1 MLLQTFI
8 NGLILAGSYALVAVG
23 LTLVYGV
30 MHMVNFAQG
39 QFIMIGAFVAWVLT
53 PKLGYALAI
62 LAAMAVTAVLGLVVE
77 RIAFRPFRGVELN
90 GLIASMGVSIML
102 TNVAELIW
110 GTMPRMFQTPYGAVS
125 VTIGTLGI
133 SLQRILVFVVSL
145 VLLLLLWW
153 LVQYTSLGK
162 KIRAVAEDPEI
173 AGVMG
178 IDANRIAIITFLLGS
193 ALAAAAGALNG
204 PINLITPAMG
214 QTELLNAFAAIILGG
229 FGNIQ
234 GTILGS
240 LVIGMLQSLSASYIS
255 NAYADS
261 IAFVLLV
268 LTLVIF
274 PRGLVPERS
283 EENV

>member
-261 IAFVLLV
+261 IAFALLV